1 VLNKQYLNL
10 NYKINP
16 LVYKIEKIAEII
28 TANFLLNEKSDLLIE
43 HLLLDSRKLLFPESS
58 LFFALDGPRRNGIS
72 FVKELYNKGVR
83 NFVIA
88 DTSVNEEFKSYSGSN
103 FLLVEDVLSALHS
116 LAAFH
121 RKQFNIPVIGIT
133 GSNGKTIVKEWLY
146 ELLHTDYQ
154 IIRSPKSYNSQVGVP
169 LSVWQMNETHTL
181 AIFEA
186 GISLPEEMEK
196 LEKIIQPSIGVLTNI
211 GEAHSEGFFT
221 QQQKINEKLKLFLK
235 SDVLIYGADNL
246 DLDLS
251 VNQLI
256 ENQKDVIQTQ
266 LFSWCTHQKGLLEV
280 YEITKTNTQTIISA
294 YDHRKNRAE
303 LTEQISITIPFTDDA
318 SIQNAITCW
327 SVLLYLEIPTS
338 VIEKRM
344 LQLNS
349 VEMRLEL
356 KQGINNCSVINDSYS
371 ADINSLTI
379 ALDFLLQQQ
388 QHPTRTLILSDI
400 LESGKSSAELYGAV
414 AAILQQKS
422 IQRFIGVGPEICK
435 LQHLFKNI
443 PQSFFFSS
451 VADCLQQFYSIHFH
465 NETILLK
472 GARVFEFE
480 QISHLLEE
488 KLHQTVLEINLNAV
502 THNLK
507 AYQQLLNPGVKL
519 MAMVKAFS
527 YGSGGFE
534 IANLLQFNQVDYLAV
549 AYADEGVELRRAGIN
564 LPILVLNPEEVTFDL
579 LVKYH
584 LEPEIY
590 SFGILNGF
598 KNYLEKSA
606 VNSYPV
612 HIKLDTGMHRLGF
625 EANDLLELG
634 NLLKNSK
641 NFKIQSVFSHLAASE
656 SQEHDAFTKLQA
668 EDFLNGCS
676 ILQKALGY
684 SFLRHIANT
693 SSIHRHPNLQLDM
706 VRLGIGLYG
715 VDNNLEMQARLKN
728 VSTLKTTISQIKKV
742 AAGESV
748 GYNRM
753 GIVNADTLV
762 ATVRIGYADGYPR
775 VLSNGVGSMWVKGNL
790 VPVIGNICMDMTM
803 LNITGTNIK
812 EGDEV
817 IVFGENLLVTDLA
830 KKAQTIPYEILTGVS
845 QRVKRVY
852 FEE

>member
-1 VLNKQYLNL
+1 
-10 NYKINP
+10 
-16 LVYKIEKIAEII
+16 
-28 TANFLLNEKSDLLIE
+28 
-43 HLLLDSRKLLFPESS
+43 
-58 LFFALDGPRRNGIS
+58 
-72 FVKELYNKGVR
+72 
-83 NFVIA
+83 
-88 DTSVNEEFKSYSGSN
+88 
-103 FLLVEDVLSALHS
+103 
-116 LAAFH
+116 
-121 RKQFNIPVIGIT
+121 
-133 GSNGKTIVKEWLY
+133 
-146 ELLHTDYQ
+146 
-154 IIRSPKSYNSQVGVP
+154 
-169 LSVWQMNETHTL
+169 
-181 AIFEA
+181 
-186 GISLPEEMEK
+186 
-196 LEKIIQPSIGVLTNI
+196 
-211 GEAHSEGFFT
+211 
-221 QQQKINEKLKLFLK
+221 
-235 SDVLIYGADNL
+235 
-246 DLDLS
+246 
-251 VNQLI
+251 
-256 ENQKDVIQTQ
+256 
-266 LFSWCTHQKGLLEV
+266 
-280 YEITKTNTQTIISA
+280 
-294 YDHRKNRAE
+294 
-303 LTEQISITIPFTDDA
+303 
-318 SIQNAITCW
+318 
-327 SVLLYLEIPTS
+327 
-338 VIEKRM
+338 
-344 LQLNS
+344 
-349 VEMRLEL
+349 
-356 KQGINNCSVINDSYS
+356 
-371 ADINSLTI
+371 
-379 ALDFLLQQQ
+379 
-388 QHPTRTLILSDI
+388 
-400 LESGKSSAELYGAV
+400 
-414 AAILQQKS
+414 
-422 IQRFIGVGPEICK
+422 
-435 LQHLFKNI
+435 
-443 PQSFFFSS
+443 
-451 VADCLQQFYSIHFH
+451 IHFH

-625 EANDLLELG
+625 EANDLMELG

-753 GIVNADTLV
+753 GIVNADALV

-803 LNITGTNIK
+803 LNISGTNIK